1 MLPTIRKQMIPAK
14 DPKQSFFVNQ
24 FEESWK
30 TINQWRG
37 QLNICQCTNFQ
48 FDKPF
53 WEEEERPAGIFLRRE
68 AALLN
73 ISDTHVI
80 FVDKCCQYCKI
91 AKVLMGGS
99 PKQGELLHIMYKYI
113 HTYIHTSSMC
123 CVALQSQCRPTH
135 ATTR

>member
-1 MLPTIRKQMIPAK
+1 MLMHNRGRFMIPAK

-53 WEEEERPAGIFLRRE
+53 WEEEERPAGIFSETRSGPPE
-68 AALLN
+68 Y
-73 ISDTHVI
+73 
-80 FVDKCCQYCKI
+80 F
-91 AKVLMGGS
+91 G
-99 PKQGELLHIMYKYI
+99 
-113 HTYIHTSSMC
+113 HTC
-123 CVALQSQCRPTH
+123 DFC
-135 ATTR
+135 